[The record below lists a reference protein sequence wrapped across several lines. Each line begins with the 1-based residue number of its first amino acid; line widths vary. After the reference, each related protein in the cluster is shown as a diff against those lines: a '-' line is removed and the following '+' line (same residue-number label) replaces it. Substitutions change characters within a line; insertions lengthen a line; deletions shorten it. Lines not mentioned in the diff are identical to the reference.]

1 MTDFEKFKIVPWA
14 IIASMITLA
23 TVSGLYYANRY
34 VAAVELGARY
44 EVCGPDRRILVD
56 KKTKEC
62 YLLDSKEKK
71 FILWKNKKGAEAP

>member
-44 EVCGPDRRILVD
+44 EVCGPNNTIVLD
-56 KKTKEC
+56 KKTMEC
-62 YLLDSKEKK
+62 YVLDSDKMK
-71 FILWKNKKGAEAP
+71 FVEWRSLRK